1 MNELTISNII
11 LIISGELLFFF
22 MMIFSIFSLK
32 EKESKAASRALLLA
46 IILPIPY
53 LLIALIAFPFQKEAV
68 LFLIILT
75 ALVLIV
81 LFFPTKRFKVA
92 EKESPEY
99 KYDERDIVFSRRHL
113 KTETERYD
121 EYYSNHHD
129 KKKPDD
135 NFRSKPGLLSPE
147 SNMYNP
153 FTFASASASFIAVS
167 GFHDLVDGDVSDTKV
182 ESDPLKISNYIKNWS
197 KKLGALN
204 TGITELKEYHKYSHA
219 GRRKSYG
226 EPVILNH
233 KFAIAFTVE
242 MDKYQVGC
250 APAGPTVMESA
261 QQYFESG
268 AVAVQVAAF
277 IRNLG
282 YPARAHIDGNYQ
294 VLCPLIARDAG
305 LGEIGRMG
313 LLMTPNLGPRVRISV
328 VTTDLPLVIDDR
340 NYEHSTID
348 FCEKCRKCAVNCP
361 PKAISFD
368 SRKEINGVSR
378 WKIDSEA
385 CYTYWCVAG
394 TDCAKCMSVC
404 PYSHPDNML
413 HNFVRAG
420 IRNSSVFRKFAVMMD
435 DFFYGKK
442 PKSLEILEWMRID
455 NEK

>member
-1 MNELTISNII
+1 MNEFTISNII
-11 LIISGELLFFF
+11 LIIIGGLLFFF
-22 MMIFSIFSLK
+22 MIIFSIVSLK
-32 EKESKAASRALLLA
+32 EKESKAASRSLLFA

-53 LLIALIAFPFQKEAV
+53 LLIVLIAFPFQKEAA
-68 LFLIILT
+68 LFLILLT

-81 LFFPTKRFKVA
+81 LFFPTKSIKVA
-92 EKESPEY
+92 DKESPDY

-113 KTETERYD
+113 KTGTERYE
-121 EYYSNHHD
+121 EYYSNYPD

-147 SNMYNP
+147 SNFYNP
-153 FTFASASASFIAVS
+153 FTFASASASFMAVR
-167 GFHDLVDGDVSDTKV
+167 GFRCIVDGEVSEKKV

-197 KKLGALN
+197 RKLGALN
-204 TGITELKEYHKYSHA
+204 AGITELKEYHKYSHA
-219 GRRKSYG
+219 GRLKNYG
-226 EPVILNH
+226 ESVILNN

-261 QQYFESG
+261 QQYLESG

-282 YPARAHIDGNYQ
+282 FSARAHIDGNYQ

-313 LLMTPNLGPRVRISV
+313 LLMTPNLGPRVRVSV
-328 VTTDLPLVIDDR
+328 VTTDLPLVIDNR
-340 NYEHSTID
+340 NYEHSVID
-348 FCEKCRKCAVNCP
+348 FCEKCRKCAENCP
-361 PKAISFD
+361 PKAIPFD
-368 SRKEINGVSR
+368 SRKEVDGVSR

-385 CYTYWCVAG
+385 CFTYWCVAG

-404 PYSHPDNML
+404 PYSHPDNIL

-420 IRNSSVFRKFAVMMD
+420 ICNSSVFRKFAIKMD

-442 PKSLEILEWMRID
+442 PKSLEMPEWMNIND
-455 NEK
+455 KF

>member
-11 LIISGELLFFF
+11 LIIIGGVLFSL
-22 MMIFSIFSLK
+22 MIVFSIFSLK

-68 LFLIILT
+68 LFLILLT

-81 LFFPTKRFKVA
+81 LSFPTKKIKDA
-92 EKESPEY
+92 ENESPDY

-121 EYYSNHHD
+121 EYYSNHPD
-129 KKKPDD
+129 KKNPDD
-135 NFRSKPGLLSPE
+135 NFRSKSGLLSPE
-147 SNMYNP
+147 SNMYDP
-153 FTFASASASFIAVS
+153 FTFASAIASFIAVS
-167 GFHDLVDGDVSDTKV
+167 GFHDLVDGDVSDKKT

-204 TGITELKEYHKYSHA
+204 AGITKLKEYHKYSHA

-226 EPVILNH
+226 ELINLNH
-233 KFAIAFTVE
+233 RFAIAFTVE
-242 MDKYQVGC
+242 MDKYQVGS

-261 QQYFESG
+261 QQYLESG

-277 IRNLG
+277 IRSLG
-282 YPARAHIDGNYQ
+282 FSARAHIDGNYQ

-313 LLMTPNLGPRVRISV
+313 LLMTPHLGPRARVSV
-328 VTTDLPLVIDDR
+328 VTTDLPLVIDNR

-348 FCEKCRKCAVNCP
+348 FCEKCRKCAENCP
-361 PKAISFD
+361 PKAIPFD
-368 SRKEINGVSR
+368 GRKEVNGVSR

-404 PYSHPDNML
+404 PYSHPDNFL
-413 HNFVRAG
+413 HNFIRAG

-442 PKSLEILEWMRID
+442 PKSLEMPEWMNIND
-455 NEK
+455 KF